1 MRYLYLI
8 LCIFSIIY
16 TQSTIAEFS
25 FKKIL
30 NSVMPS
36 KTIQDTI
43 FEEYNPQK
51 ISLFT
56 LKNKR
61 GNIMISVDD
70 SQKTIFLKAIKKAFK
85 QEDLGKLT
93 FQQKIVGPEFIID
106 ITYDAASID
115 GSIDFEVIMPS
126 QLAINVSS
134 EEGSV
139 IIKNTHAPARISTS
153 KGTIEVINAYNTVD
167 AMTQEKG
174 SITFHKPHA
183 RIKAQTNS
191 GNIFIHDAQGTVMA
205 DTHYGSIEMYAKEVP
220 STSTINLT
228 TISGSI
234 MLHLPP
240 DVNADLKAYTKY
252 GMITSDHFIT
262 LKPQTTQLNRQAW
275 KRLQKQVDGIL
286 GTGEAQ
292 IKLSSVRSNI
302 KLLEIKA

>member
-1 MRYLYLI
+1 MRYLYLTV
-8 LCIFSIIY
+8 CIFSIIY

-36 KTIQDTI
+36 KIIQDTI
-43 FEEYNPQK
+43 FEEYNPKQA
-51 ISLFT
+51 SLFT
-56 LKNKR
+56 LQNKR
-61 GNIMISVDD
+61 GNITISTDN
-70 SQKTIFLKAIKKAFK
+70 SQKTIFLKAIKKAYK
-85 QEDLGKLT
+85 PEDLSKLT
-93 FQQKIVGPEFIID
+93 FQQKTNGQEFIIE
-106 ITYDAASID
+106 ITYDAATID
-115 GSIDFEVIMPS
+115 GSIDFEIIIPS
-126 QLAINVSS
+126 QLALNVST

-139 IIKNTHAPARISTS
+139 TIKNTNAPARISTA
-153 KGTIEVINAYNTVD
+153 KGTIEVINAHNSVD
-167 AMTQEKG
+167 AITHEKG
-174 SITFHKPHA
+174 SITFHKPSG

-191 GNIFIHDAQGTVMA
+191 GNIFIHDAQSTVIA

-240 DVNADLKAYTKY
+240 DVNADLKAYTKH

-275 KRLQKQVDGIL
+275 KRLQKQINGII

-292 IKLSSVRSNI
+292 IKLSSVRSDI